1 MTLPANIARALDNY
15 RWWVMNH
22 ALGNPVSDGSQWR
35 EPLESAIAEI
45 AAERDR
51 YRDALVARH
60 GGEPLE
66 LLSELDAARAER
78 DRAIAECKLMEH
90 KVITCGVAA
99 HHPDA
104 NLTRTGAYAEEWD
117 SPQAEDVRKLR
128 AERDA
133 VRQEL
138 NELDIYL
145 RCRGAQGESVLAR
158 IQRMEHDRKNVDRF
172 WQNAQTRG
180 DVLQQQLDQ
189 CVQEREA
196 LAKSYRETI
205 DDRDDLLRIIND
217 AFLSLHI
224 PGSTKAFD
232 GRNLVVH
239 AQDSAEVAM
248 VLRAERD
255 EARRERDTALDNTSL
270 PGYVRIVEERDAAV
284 AKCASMEQ
292 ERDHLRA
299 YAYEVEAASWW
310 KVGLA
315 GHPTPADHIR
325 SIVQERD
332 DALARCAELER
343 IAEQSRRDGQEIAAG
358 LHERI
363 AELERDLAAERADI
377 AAAQLVL
384 PACCGS
390 LADAAS
396 TLKQER
402 DELERELQRDLE
414 LMARTSLWRRLREQL
429 DAVTAQRDELL
440 RAAKSLT
447 EDPNA
452 CWEDFLAAVDAIA
465 RAQPEQPQQPK
476 EEP

>member
-284 AKCASMEQ
+284 AKCAEL
-292 ERDHLRA
+292 ERERIEFRNQRD
-299 YAYEVEAASWW
+299 
-310 KVGLA
+310 LA
-315 GHPTPADHIR
+315 GHDSVKLDKELDEVCA
-325 SIVQERD
+325 ERE
-332 DALARCAELER
+332 ATVAELER
-343 IAEQSRRDGQEIAAG
+343 MLGVLRADLESTTAALAMTREELSRRV
-358 LHERI
+358 
-363 AELERDLAAERADI
+363 ERDLTADELRADL
-377 AAAQLVL
+377 AAAKGKL
-384 PACCGS
+384 
-390 LADAAS
+390 DAAS
-396 TLKQER
+396 NVIVW
-402 DELERELQRDLE
+402 
-414 LMARTSLWRRLREQL
+414 ARAL
-429 DAVTAQRDELL
+429 VY
-440 RAAKSLT
+440 
-447 EDPNA
+447 DPNA
-452 CWEDFLAAVDAIA
+452 CVEDLDAAIRDMDAA
-465 RAQPEQPQQPK
+465 NFRAAAEQGGA
-476 EEP
+476 